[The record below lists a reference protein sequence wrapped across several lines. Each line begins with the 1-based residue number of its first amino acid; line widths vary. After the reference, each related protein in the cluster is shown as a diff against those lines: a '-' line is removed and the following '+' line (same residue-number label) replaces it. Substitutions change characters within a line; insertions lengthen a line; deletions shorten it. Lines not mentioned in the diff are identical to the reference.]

1 MDTGTVINIARQTV
15 WIIVKTAVPVLLVSM
30 IVGLVISL
38 FQTLTS
44 IQEQTLTF
52 VPKLIAILLTLMLLG
67 AWMLNQITGFMG
79 NLWNFKVG
87 FAIALSVIVYA
98 IHPDMSVEYDNMI
111 DYCIIAL
118 QEVIVG
124 VILGAASF
132 FCVQII
138 QFSGKIIDMD
148 IGISMA
154 QLYDQVC
161 TDFL

>member
-1 MDTGTVINIARQTV
+1 MDTGTVINIARQTI

-79 NLWNFKVG
+79 NLWNFSQY
-87 FAIALSVIVYA
+87 I
-98 IHPDMSVEYDNMI
+98 
-111 DYCIIAL
+111 
-118 QEVIVG
+118 
-124 VILGAASF
+124 
-132 FCVQII
+132 
-138 QFSGKIIDMD
+138 
-148 IGISMA
+148 
-154 QLYDQVC
+154 
-161 TDFL
+161 

>member
-67 AWMLNQITGFMG
+67 AWMLNQITGFIG
-79 NLWNFKVG
+79 NLWNFSQY
-87 FAIALSVIVYA
+87 I
-98 IHPDMSVEYDNMI
+98 
-111 DYCIIAL
+111 
-118 QEVIVG
+118 
-124 VILGAASF
+124 
-132 FCVQII
+132 
-138 QFSGKIIDMD
+138 
-148 IGISMA
+148 
-154 QLYDQVC
+154 
-161 TDFL
+161 

>member
-67 AWMLNQITGFMG
+67 AWMLNQITGFMKFVEF
-79 NLWNFKVG
+79 LT
-87 FAIALSVIVYA
+87 VYL
-98 IHPDMSVEYDNMI
+98 IKGLRYND
-111 DYCIIAL
+111 
-118 QEVIVG
+118 
-124 VILGAASF
+124 
-132 FCVQII
+132 
-138 QFSGKIIDMD
+138 
-148 IGISMA
+148 
-154 QLYDQVC
+154 
-161 TDFL
+161 

>member
-1 MDTGTVINIARQTV
+1 MDTSTVINIARQTV

-79 NLWNFKVG
+79 NLWNFSQY
-87 FAIALSVIVYA
+87 I
-98 IHPDMSVEYDNMI
+98 
-111 DYCIIAL
+111 
-118 QEVIVG
+118 
-124 VILGAASF
+124 
-132 FCVQII
+132 
-138 QFSGKIIDMD
+138 
-148 IGISMA
+148 
-154 QLYDQVC
+154 
-161 TDFL
+161 

>member
-67 AWMLNQITGFMG
+67 AWIYGEFVEFLT
-79 NLWNFKVG
+79 
-87 FAIALSVIVYA
+87 VYL
-98 IHPDMSVEYDNMI
+98 IKGLRYND
-111 DYCIIAL
+111 
-118 QEVIVG
+118 
-124 VILGAASF
+124 
-132 FCVQII
+132 
-138 QFSGKIIDMD
+138 
-148 IGISMA
+148 
-154 QLYDQVC
+154 
-161 TDFL
+161 

>member
-44 IQEQTLTF
+44 VQEQTLTF

-79 NLWNFKVG
+79 NLWNFSQY
-87 FAIALSVIVYA
+87 I
-98 IHPDMSVEYDNMI
+98 
-111 DYCIIAL
+111 
-118 QEVIVG
+118 
-124 VILGAASF
+124 
-132 FCVQII
+132 
-138 QFSGKIIDMD
+138 
-148 IGISMA
+148 
-154 QLYDQVC
+154 
-161 TDFL
+161 